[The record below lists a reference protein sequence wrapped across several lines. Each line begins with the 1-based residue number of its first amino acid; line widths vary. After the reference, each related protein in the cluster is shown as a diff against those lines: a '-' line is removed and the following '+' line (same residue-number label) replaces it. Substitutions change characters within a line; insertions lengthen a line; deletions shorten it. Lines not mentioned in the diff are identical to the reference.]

1 MESLL
6 YTIAGLPVHPL
17 VVHFAVVILPLAAL
31 ALIAII
37 YTPKLKNQYS
47 FITVILIVLG
57 SAAVLVAKQS
67 GEALAEKL
75 GNPAEHADY
84 AEILTI
90 AAFIFMCLSL
100 IWYRSSLGRRSR
112 VVTPLGHITA
122 LAGIAVLVLTFL
134 TGHTGAQA
142 VWESK
147 IVALN
152 GTTTTSTAPTTSE
165 KTYTKADLA
174 KHATVKSC
182 WSAIDGV
189 VYDLTKWVSRHPGG
203 QSVILGIC
211 GRDGSA
217 AFNGQHAGG
226 RKPAEELAKYRV
238 GSLG

>member
-1 MESLL
+1 
-6 YTIAGLPVHPL
+6 
-17 VVHFAVVILPLAAL
+17 
-31 ALIAII
+31 
-37 YTPKLKNQYS
+37 
-47 FITVILIVLG
+47 
-57 SAAVLVAKQS
+57 
-67 GEALAEKL
+67 
-75 GNPAEHADY
+75 
-84 AEILTI
+84 
-90 AAFIFMCLSL
+90 
-100 IWYRSSLGRRSR
+100 
-112 VVTPLGHITA
+112 VTPLGHITA

>member
-17 VVHFAVVILPLAAL
+17 IVHFAVVILPLAAL

-37 YTPKLKNQYS
+37 YTPKLKNKYS

-75 GNPAEHADY
+75 GNPLEHADY
-84 AEILTI
+84 GEILTI

-147 IVALN
+147 ITALN
-152 GTTTTSTAPTTSE
+152 SSTTSSAAPTTSE
-165 KTYTKADLA
+165 KKYSKADLA
-174 KHATVKSC
+174 KHATAKSC
-182 WSAIDGV
+182 WSAVDGD
-189 VYDLTKWVSRHPGG
+189 VYDLTKWAARHPGG
-203 QSVILGIC
+203 EGVILGMC
-211 GRDGSA
+211 GRDASA
-217 AFNGQHAGG
+217 AFNGQHEGG
-226 RKPAEELAKYRV
+226 REPAEELAKYRI
-238 GSLG
+238 GSLA